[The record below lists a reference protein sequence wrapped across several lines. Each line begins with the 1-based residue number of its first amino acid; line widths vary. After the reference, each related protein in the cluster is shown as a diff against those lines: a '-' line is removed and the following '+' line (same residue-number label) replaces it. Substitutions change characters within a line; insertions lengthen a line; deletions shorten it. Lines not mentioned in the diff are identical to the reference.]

1 MGMRMYGYARVTH
14 AEQESESS
22 SLAIQKSAIEKHCA
36 ENSYEL
42 VSIYEDVAND
52 NAEDIMNERPGWTQI
67 LADLKSKE
75 DNIDG
80 LVVLDV
86 DRLGRNTDSM
96 AYVRRNLR
104 KRDVEIYSIHQP
116 DYKILPHITI
126 RQSLDEL
133 IAEWDHDKLV
143 NRLEAGR
150 AKAKAEREELATLQR
165 FKPSRHSNK
174 NPYLFL

>member
-22 SLAIQKSAIEKHCA
+22 SLAIQKSAIEKYCA
-36 ENSYEL
+36 DKGYEL
-42 VSIYEDVAND
+42 VSIYEDVQ
-52 NAEDIMNERPGWTQI
+52 EDCPG
-67 LADLKSKE
+67 LSRMFEDLRSSE

-116 DYKILPHITI
+116 DYKILPSITI